1 MNGRGWV
8 LAVVGAAS
16 QIGREVQA
24 AALERGLPVREWR
37 LYDTTEEGADL
48 VREDL
53 PAPLLPGEP
62 VDLDGVDVV
71 FLCGPAAASAAAVE
85 RSRAARAIV
94 IDVIQSLAEDEAA
107 FIVPEVNGDTI
118 AEALDRAVF
127 ACPLPGATALSVV
140 LHPLHAVAELRRVVV
155 TALEPVSHAGPQA
168 IEQLARETRELLT
181 GTSPGPGILPYRVAF
196 NLSPQVGDVGPDG
209 WTTHELGIESQLRR
223 VLDLPD
229 LRLSVTAVCVPT
241 FYGQAYTVSIKMAR
255 PLSAN
260 DAAQL
265 LRRAPGVLLVET
277 DSLPTVA
284 DASGSEA
291 TQVARLREDPSS
303 AHALSMWV
311 VIDGLR
317 TGGAVNAVQIAE
329 RVLHERG

>member
-155 TALEPVSHAGPQA
+155 TAGRKLSSNWRAKLGSSSPARARVRAYYRTGSLSICRRRWAMSGRMDGPRTNWESNRSFAGFSTCPTYA
-168 IEQLARETRELLT
+168 SA
-181 GTSPGPGILPYRVAF
+181 SPPYAY
-196 NLSPQVGDVGPDG
+196 
-209 WTTHELGIESQLRR
+209 RR
-223 VLDLPD
+223 STAKRTPCRSKWPD
-229 LRLSVTAVCVPT
+229 L
-241 FYGQAYTVSIKMAR
+241 
-255 PLSAN
+255 
-260 DAAQL
+260 
-265 LRRAPGVLLVET
+265 
-277 DSLPTVA
+277 
-284 DASGSEA
+284 
-291 TQVARLREDPSS
+291 
-303 AHALSMWV
+303 
-311 VIDGLR
+311 
-317 TGGAVNAVQIAE
+317 
-329 RVLHERG
+329 